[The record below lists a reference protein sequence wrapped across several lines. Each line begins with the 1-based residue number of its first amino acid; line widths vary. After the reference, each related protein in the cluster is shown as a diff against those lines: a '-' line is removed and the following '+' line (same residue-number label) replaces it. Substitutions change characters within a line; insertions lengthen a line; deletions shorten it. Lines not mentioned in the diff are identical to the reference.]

1 MSERTHRPR
10 SIGRRPRVGFRAR
23 QRARDTPSLRRIRM
37 IGSQASGD
45 SKPLFILD
53 RIKLRNRNAVVCV
66 RNLANLSPLGLQKG
80 WVSHLLSLEPSSQQQ
95 RRQFGASLS
104 VRALF
109 ETLSSNIALCDVT
122 EGAFSSST
130 PPASGTKRKGR
141 RVHVKP
147 KVPKSVPNALSF
159 RGRLSS
165 FRLSHRSSNEQERVP
180 RYVEFV
186 ALESR
191 ARQSNMAH
199 RPAKILVPFLVFH
212 FAS

>member
-1 MSERTHRPR
+1 MSLVSERTHRPR
-10 SIGRRPRVGFRAR
+10 PIGRRPTVGFRAR
-23 QRARDTPSLRRIRM
+23 QRARATPSLRRIRM

-66 RNLANLSPLGLQKG
+66 RNLNLSPLGLRKG

-109 ETLSSNIALCDVT
+109 ENLSSTIALCDVT

-141 RVHVKP
+141 
-147 KVPKSVPNALSF
+147 
-159 RGRLSS
+159 
-165 FRLSHRSSNEQERVP
+165 
-180 RYVEFV
+180 
-186 ALESR
+186 
-191 ARQSNMAH
+191 
-199 RPAKILVPFLVFH
+199 
-212 FAS
+212 